1 MELKYN
7 FHDVDQPEPLR
18 QYCDA
23 RIGSLDRFTN
33 EILHAS
39 IDFHHS
45 HHHKKGSVF
54 HVDVKV
60 VLPKKVFYAK
70 KEAASFN
77 EAVDRVSEALEKQ
90 ILRYTERRDRI
101 TKLVKPFKSLS
112 DRIWRS

>member
-90 ILRYTERRDRI
+90 ILRYTERKARVAR
-101 TKLVKPFKSLS
+101 
-112 DRIWRS
+112 